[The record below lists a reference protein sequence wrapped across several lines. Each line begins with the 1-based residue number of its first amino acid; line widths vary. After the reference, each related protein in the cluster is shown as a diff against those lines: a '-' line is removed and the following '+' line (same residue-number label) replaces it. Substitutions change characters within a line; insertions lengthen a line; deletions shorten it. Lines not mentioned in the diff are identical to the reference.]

1 MLKLKRVYKRV
12 QFAYVALKYLYAN
25 QSSFR
30 RFLIKSGLGAAF
42 VVILIKLVKRIRKF
56 LFSLTSDDNKSRRQY
71 ITRPSGDN
79 VKRSTN
85 PTVNKQFFNELSY
98 LLKLMFP
105 KWLSKQTIL
114 LSMHTVTLICRTFL
128 SIYVAKLEGMLVRN
142 IVEKNFKLFWLKL
155 IQWLLIAVPAT
166 TCNSLIR
173 YLESRLDLELKT
185 QLIKKYILHI
195 LSKNL

>member
-56 LFSLTSDDNKSRRQY
+56 LFSLTRDDNKTRRRQY
-71 ITRPSGDN
+71 ITQPSAGGND

-105 KWLSKQTIL
+105 NWLSKQTIL

-185 QLIKKYILHI
+185 QLIKKYI
-195 LSKNL
+195 